1 MGRGERHCMDEIE
14 AKAEWVRKALREH
27 EGPLIRYAA
36 QITGALDRGRD
47 VVQDTFIRLC
57 AEDPRRLDGK
67 VAEWLFT
74 VCRNRAL
81 DVMRKEQRMKP
92 LEESQLPASASR
104 EPSPAEQ
111 AERNEST
118 RRAEYLVEA
127 LPANQKEV
135 VRLKFQAGL
144 SYKEISRV
152 TNLSV
157 SNVGFLIHT
166 AMKTLR
172 QQMQTDEGQF

>member
-1 MGRGERHCMDEIE
+1 MEDFE
-14 AKAEWVRKALREH
+14 AKAEWVRAALREH
-27 EGPLIRYAA
+27 EGPLLRYAT
-36 QITGALDRGRD
+36 QITGDLDRARD
-47 VVQDTFIRLC
+47 VVQDTFLRLC
-57 AEDPRRLDGK
+57 AESPARLDGK

-81 DVMRKEQRMKP
+81 DVMRKEHRMKP
-92 LEESQLPASASR
+92 LDATQLEASPSR
-104 EPSPAEQ
+104 EPSPADQ
-111 AERNEST
+111 AEHNEST
-118 RRAEYLVEA
+118 RRVERLVAA

-152 TNLSV
+152 TNLSI

-166 AMKTLR
+166 AMRTLR
-172 QQMQTDEGQF
+172 QQMQAEEGPIQS

>member
-1 MGRGERHCMDEIE
+1 MAARIGTRMENFES
-14 AKAEWVRKALREH
+14 KAEWVRTALREH

-36 QITGALDRGRD
+36 QITGDPDRARD
-47 VVQDTFIRLC
+47 VVQDTFLRLC
-57 AEDPRRLDGK
+57 AESPTRLNSHLK
-67 VAEWLFT
+67 EWLFT

-81 DVMRKEQRMKP
+81 DVMRKENRMKP
-92 LEESQLPASASR
+92 VDQIQLETSASR
-104 EPSPAEQ
+104 EPSPSAQAEQ
-111 AERNEST
+111 NEST
-118 RRAEYLVEA
+118 QQAFRLLES

-135 VRLKFQAGL
+135 VRLKFQGGL

-166 AMKTLR
+166 AIKTLR
-172 QQMQTDEGQF
+172 QQMQDKELA

>member
-1 MGRGERHCMDEIE
+1 
-14 AKAEWVRKALREH
+14 LREH
-27 EGPLIRYAA
+27 EGPLLRYAT
-36 QITGALDRGRD
+36 QVTGDLDRARD

-57 AEDPRRLDGK
+57 AESPARLDSK

-74 VCRNRAL
+74 VCRHRAL
-81 DVMRKEQRMKP
+81 DVMRKEHRMKP
-92 LEESQLPASASR
+92 LEETQLEASACR
-104 EPSPAEQ
+104 EPSPADQ
-111 AERNEST
+111 AERNESA
-118 RRAEYLVEA
+118 RRVEQLVEA

-152 TNLSV
+152 TSLSV

-166 AMKTLR
+166 AIKSLR
-172 QQMQTDEGQF
+172 RQMREDEGLAQS